1 MLPAD
6 HLDALQ
12 QTFPRHHITLA
23 YLFGSRADG
32 RARPS
37 SDIDIAV
44 LIPHAH
50 FKALTLDSRVA
61 LINDILDA
69 LGTEN
74 ADVVILNEAPPLLAF
89 EVIKHGKILYEDP
102 LTRPAAEFAVYAI
115 NQYLDTKPLRAMRH
129 QYLRERISTWK
140 QIAEQQKNDYQS

>member
-1 MLPAD
+1 MLSDPQLA
-6 HLDALQ
+6 ALQ
-12 QTFPRHHITLA
+12 QTFPRHHVTLA
-23 YLFGSRADG
+23 YLFGSRAEG

-37 SDIDIAV
+37 SDTDIAV
-44 LIPHAH
+44 LLPHAQ
-50 FKALTLDSRVA
+50 FKTLTLDARVN

-74 ADVVILNEAPPLLAF
+74 ADVVILNEAPPLLAY

-102 LTRPAAEFAVYAI
+102 KTRPAAEFAVYAL

-129 QYLRERISTWK
+129 QYLRERISTWR
-140 QIAEQQKNDYQS
+140 QIAEQPKNDY

>member
-1 MLPAD
+1 MLSTD
-6 HLDALQ
+6 QLTALQ

-23 YLFGSRADG
+23 YLFGSRAEG

-37 SDIDIAV
+37 SDTDIAV
-44 LIPHAH
+44 LLPYEH
-50 FKALTLDSRVA
+50 FKALTLDSRVN
-61 LINDILDA
+61 LINDIFDA

-89 EVIKHGKILYEDP
+89 EVIKHGKIIYEDP
-102 LTRPAAEFAVYAI
+102 ETRPAAEFAVYAL

-129 QYLRERISTWK
+129 KYLRERISTWK
-140 QIAEQQKNDYQS
+140 QVAEQQKHDYQC

>member
-6 HLDALQ
+6 RLTALQ
-12 QTFPRHHITLA
+12 QTFLRHHITLA
-23 YLFGSRADG
+23 YLFGSRAEG

-37 SDIDIAV
+37 SDTDIAV
-44 LIPHAH
+44 LLPYKH
-50 FKALTLDSRVA
+50 FKALTLDSRVK
-61 LINDILDA
+61 LINDIFDA

-102 LTRPAAEFAVYAI
+102 ETRPAAEFAVYAL
-115 NQYLDTKPLRAMRH
+115 NQYLDTKPLREIQH
-129 QYLRERISTWK
+129 QYFHERFEARKEARITEGAK
-140 QIAEQQKNDYQS
+140 